1 MASGAGV
8 ETRQLLIAAAS
19 RAFAEH
25 GTAHASLLDI
35 TRQAGQR
42 NRGAV
47 HYHFGSREGLVA
59 AVLDQHASFLAEREL
74 ALLALARERP
84 GDLGAAV
91 EAAARPTTE
100 LAETSSSG
108 RHYVQIVAEL
118 VAEERIDVHPDVRG
132 ALERTGGYAVFEEIR
147 ARVPAMPEHLVDE
160 RLALMT
166 SFLLRAISDRA
177 RALEREEP
185 GRQQL
190 GTEDFVANLVAMIV
204 AMLSVELPAG
214 LSAP

>member
-1 MASGAGV
+1 MASEAGV

-25 GTAHASLLDI
+25 GTTNASLLDI

-74 ALLALARERP
+74 ALLALAQERP

-100 LAETSSSG
+100 LAEASSGG

-118 VAEERIDVHPDVRG
+118 VAEERTDIHPDVRG
-132 ALERTGGYAVFEEIR
+132 ALERTGGYAVFDEIR
-147 ARVPAMPEHLVDE
+147 ARMPAMPEQLTDE

-177 RALEREEP
+177 RAMDREQP
-185 GRQQL
+185 GRPQL
-190 GTEDFVANLVAMIV
+190 ATDEFVDNLVRMSV
-204 AMLSVELPAG
+204 AMLRADLP
-214 LSAP
+214 

>member
-1 MASGAGV
+1 MGNEVGA

-25 GTAHASLLDI
+25 GTANASLLDI

-59 AVLDQHASFLAEREL
+59 AVLEQHASFLAEREL
-74 ALLALARERP
+74 ALLALAQERP

-100 LAETSSSG
+100 LAEASSSG

-118 VAEERIDVHPDVRG
+118 VAEERTDIHPDIRG

-147 ARVPAMPEHLVDE
+147 ARIPAMPEHLLDE

-177 RALEREEP
+177 RAMDREQP
-185 GRQQL
+185 GRAQMA
-190 GTEDFVANLVAMIV
+190 TDDFVDNLVRMSV
-204 AMLSVELPAG
+204 AMLS
-214 LSAP
+214 APLD

>member
-1 MASGAGV
+1 MSNDSGA
-8 ETRQLLIAAAS
+8 ETRQRLIAAAS
-19 RAFAEH
+19 GAFAEH
-25 GTAHASLLDI
+25 GTANASLLDI

-47 HYHFGSREGLVA
+47 HYHFGTREGLVA
-59 AVLDQHASFLAEREL
+59 AVLEQHAVFLSEREL
-74 ALLALARERP
+74 ALLAAARERP
-84 GDLGAAV
+84 GDLAAAV

-100 LAETSSSG
+100 LAETGSSG

-118 VAEERIDVHPDVRG
+118 VAEERIDIHPAVRE

-147 ARVPAMPEHLVDE
+147 ARMPAMPERIADE

-166 SFLLRAISDRA
+166 GFLLRAVSDRA
-177 RALEREEP
+177 RAMDREQP

-190 GTEDFVANLVAMIV
+190 GTDEFVGNLVRMIV
-204 AMLSVELPAG
+204 AMLQ
-214 LSAP
+214 APLE

>member
-1 MASGAGV
+1 MASEAGV

-25 GTAHASLLDI
+25 GTTNASLLDI

-74 ALLALARERP
+74 ALLALAQERP

-100 LAETSSSG
+100 LAEASSSG

-118 VAEERIDVHPDVRG
+118 VAEERIDIHPDVRG
-132 ALERTGGYAVFEEIR
+132 ALERTGGWAVFDEIR
-147 ARVPAMPEHLVDE
+147 ARMPAMPQHLTDE
-160 RLALMT
+160 RIALMT

-177 RALEREEP
+177 RAMDREQP
-185 GRQQL
+185 GRPQL
-190 GTEDFVANLVAMIV
+190 ATDEFVDNLVRMSV
-204 AMLSVELPAG
+204 AMLRADLP
-214 LSAP
+214 